1 MSDDSTIGDKRQIN
15 NMRRQFLKLAG
26 ASVGMAGLAGCGG
39 DGDGTD
45 TQGGNGNGNGNGTGT
60 AMDTP
65 TPTATDIP
73 VEEKEGGTLN
83 LALNATWETL
93 FPMKH
98 AVATSYFMEFNVAPR
113 LATYDFGAGEVQPGA
128 ASDWEWI
135 DEEETTLQV
144 TLNEGMTFHPGPDGQ
159 DYGECTAEDVV
170 WTINSIVNEGYGGG
184 WIQKFLW
191 PTPPITGAEEVDEYT
206 FNINMEQ
213 TYVPIIVGNLTNTFV
228 ISKEAVNDLGEDF
241 AANPISVGP
250 YQVADAT
257 LGQSTTLERFEDGL
271 DAQELGYSGPAYAD
285 EISFEFVG
293 DAQSRLNAVRNGELN
308 MVPGAEAANLRD
320 WEGNDDI
327 TVYSQPAYNFDWLYV
342 GGEQRSG
349 TTAEALNQVEVR
361 QAIGYAVDRTQI
373 TETAYFG
380 YATPDDDMLTEEFA
394 EPLVEFTDEEEFD
407 LEIFPLEAD
416 PDQAQSLLEEAGYT
430 DLDLEIT
437 HRPQA
442 SETRAAQ
449 VLQQNL
455 NVVDGIST
463 VSLNQLDAATF
474 ANVEREGDYDILYSS
489 LASLSPD
496 YEQVINYYLP
506 GGDLNSMGFS
516 DEEITQ
522 QIRESRLETDRE
534 ARMEIFRS
542 MFENMVERG
551 PWTYICHTTDAN
563 VFSANSD
570 ADRDRFSPLA
580 GYLDLTDAY
589 TTE

>member
-1 MSDDSTIGDKRQIN
+1 MPDDSAVSDSRQID

-26 ASVGMAGLAGCGG
+26 VSIGMSGLAGCGG
-39 DGDGTD
+39 DGDGD
-45 TQGGNGNGNGNGTGT
+45 GDGGGGGS
-60 AMDTP
+60 DTP
-65 TPTATDIP
+65 TDTAVPTED
-73 VEEKEGGTLN
+73 KEGGTLS

-98 AVATSYFMEFNVAPR
+98 AVAPTYFMEFNVAPR
-113 LATYDFGAGEVQPGA
+113 LATYDFSAGEVQPGA

-135 DEEETTLQV
+135 DDEETTLQV

-170 WTINSIVNEGYGGG
+170 WTINSIVNDGYGGG

-191 PTPPITGAEEVDEYT
+191 PTPPIEGAEEVDEYT

-228 ISKEAVNDLGEDF
+228 ISKEAVNDLGDDF

-271 DAQELGYSGPAYAD
+271 GAQELGYSGPGYAD
-285 EISFEFVG
+285 EIVFEFVG
-293 DAQSRLNAVRNGELN
+293 DAQSRLNAVRNGELD
-308 MVPGAEAANLRD
+308 MVPSAEAANLRD

-373 TETAYFG
+373 TDTAYFG
-380 YATPDDDMLTEEFA
+380 YATPDDDMLTKEFA
-394 EPLVEFTDEEEFD
+394 EPLVEFTDADEFD
-407 LEIFPLEAD
+407 LDIFPLEAD
-416 PDQAQSLLEEAGYT
+416 PDQAQSLLEDAGYT
-430 DLDLEIT
+430 GIELEIT

-449 VLQQNL
+449 VIQQNL
-455 NVVDGIST
+455 SAVEGISS

-474 ANVEREGDYDILYSS
+474 ANVEREGDYDVLYSS
-489 LASLSPD
+489 LSSLSPD

-506 GGDLNSMGFS
+506 DGDLNSMGF
-516 DEEITQ
+516 DDQAITDM
-522 QIRESRLETDRE
+522 INESRLETDRE
-534 ARMEIFRS
+534 ERMSIFRD
-542 MFENMVERG
+542 MFEAMVERG
-551 PWTYICHTTDAN
+551 PWTYLCHTTDAN
-563 VFSANSD
+563 VFSPNSD

>member
-1 MSDDSTIGDKRQIN
+1 MADDSTMGDGGQIR
-15 NMRRQFLKLAG
+15 NMRRQFLKLVG
-26 ASVGMAGLAGCGG
+26 ASVGMAGLAGCSG
-39 DGDGTD
+39 DDDDTD
-45 TQGGNGNGNGNGTGT
+45 TESGNGNGTS
-60 AMDTP
+60 TP
-65 TPTATDIP
+65 TDVP
-73 VEEKEGGTLN
+73 VEEKNGGTLN
-83 LALNATWETL
+83 IALNQTWETL

-98 AVATSYFMEFNVAPR
+98 AVAPSYFMEFNVAPR
-113 LATYDFGAGEVQPGA
+113 LATYDFAAGEIRPGA

-135 DEEETTLQV
+135 NDEETTLQV
-144 TLNEGMTFHPGPDGQ
+144 TLREGMTFHPGPDGQ

-170 WTINSIVNEGYGGG
+170 WIINSIVNEGYGGG

-191 PTPPITGAEEVDEYT
+191 PTPPITGAERVDEYI
-206 FNINMEQ
+206 FNINMDQ
-213 TYVPIIVGNLTNTFV
+213 TYVPIIIGNLTNTFI

-241 AANPISVGP
+241 ATNPISVGP
-250 YQVADAT
+250 YRVTDAT
-257 LGQSTTLERFEDGL
+257 LGQSTTLERFENGL
-271 DAQELGYSGPAYAD
+271 DAQELGYAGPGYAN
-285 EISFEFVG
+285 EISFEFLG

-308 MVPGAEAANLRD
+308 MIPAAEAANLRD
-320 WEGNDDI
+320 WEDNDDI
-327 TVYSQPAYNFDWLYV
+327 TTYSRPAYNFDWLFV

-349 TTAEALNQVEVR
+349 TTAEALNQVDVR

-380 YATPDDDMLTEEFA
+380 YATPDDDMLTKEFA
-394 EPLVEFTDEEEFD
+394 QPLVEFTDDEEFD
-407 LEIFPLEAD
+407 PDIFPLKAD
-416 PDQAQSLLEEAGYT
+416 PDRAQSLLEEAGYT
-430 DLDLEIT
+430 GLDLEIT

-442 SETRAAQ
+442 SETRAVQ
-449 VLQQNL
+449 VIQRNL
-455 NVVDGIST
+455 NAVDGIST

-506 GGDLNSMGFS
+506 DGDLNSMGFS

-522 QIRESRLETDRE
+522 QIRESRLETNRE
-534 ARMEIFRS
+534 ERMEIFRG
-542 MFENMVERG
+542 MFENMIERG
-551 PWTYICHTTDAN
+551 PWTYICHTTDGN
-563 VFSANSD
+563 VFSGNSD